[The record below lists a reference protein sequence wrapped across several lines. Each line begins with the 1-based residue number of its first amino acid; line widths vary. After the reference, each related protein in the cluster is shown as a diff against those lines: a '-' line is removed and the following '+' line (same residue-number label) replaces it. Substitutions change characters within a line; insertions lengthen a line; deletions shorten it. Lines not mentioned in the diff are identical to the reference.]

1 MKLFYG
7 KRFSKDLDAIRHE
20 AKVKKK
26 LLELIEQIK
35 ETDSLANLKSVR
47 KIEGYQNY
55 FRIKVGNYRLGI
67 KLTKKRIELIRFL
80 HRKEIYRR
88 FP

>member
-1 MKLFYG
+1 MKLLYG

-35 ETDSLANLKSVR
+35 ETDSLANLKGVR

>member
-1 MKLFYG
+1 MKLLYG
-7 KRFSKDLDAIRHE
+7 KRFNKDLDAIRHE

-35 ETDSLANLKSVR
+35 ETDSLANLKGVR
-47 KIEGYQNY
+47 KIEGYKNY

>member
-1 MKLFYG
+1 MKLLYG

-20 AKVKKK
+20 AKVKKH
-26 LLELIEQIK
+26 LLELIEKIK
-35 ETDSLANLKSVR
+35 ETDSLANLKGVR

>member
-1 MKLFYG
+1 MKLLYG

-20 AKVKKK
+20 AKVKKN

-35 ETDSLANLKSVR
+35 ETDSLANLKGVR

>member
-1 MKLFYG
+1 MKLLYG

-20 AKVKKK
+20 AKVKKH
-26 LLELIEQIK
+26 LLELIERIK
-35 ETDSLANLKSVR
+35 ETDSLANLKGVR